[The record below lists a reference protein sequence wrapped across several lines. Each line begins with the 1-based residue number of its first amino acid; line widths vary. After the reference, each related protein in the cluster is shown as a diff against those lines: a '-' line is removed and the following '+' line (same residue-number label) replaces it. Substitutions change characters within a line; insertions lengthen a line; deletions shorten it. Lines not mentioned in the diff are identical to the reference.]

1 MCAWEECKN
10 VGVLLLVVALVKET
24 EDSDVPAQLERGKVV
39 VEKREVFSEVKFVG
53 KTFLDGVEFVEVRG
67 SSMVDG
73 ADGTF
78 QVRPHVGFEL
88 ENEVG
93 GVEVRLCS

>member
-39 VEKREVFSEVKFVG
+39 VEKREVFRASKLVIPPLALRAEGRCVAKD
-53 KTFLDGVEFVEVRG
+53 KK
-67 SSMVDG
+67 
-73 ADGTF
+73 
-78 QVRPHVGFEL
+78 
-88 ENEVG
+88 
-93 GVEVRLCS
+93 